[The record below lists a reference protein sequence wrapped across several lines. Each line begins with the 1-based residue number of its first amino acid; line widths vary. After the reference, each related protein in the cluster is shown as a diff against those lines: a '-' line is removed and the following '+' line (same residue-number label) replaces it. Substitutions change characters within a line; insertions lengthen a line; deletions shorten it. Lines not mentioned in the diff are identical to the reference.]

1 MAIRKKPVITPLHLL
16 QQLSH
21 SLLEHLEQACS
32 QALVD
37 AEKLLAKLEKQRG
50 KAQDKLH
57 KAGARLEEAAA
68 AGKAKAQAKARASI
82 AELEELLDTL
92 KERQTETRDYILQLK
107 ADAEQSLHLAQG
119 VGKVREA
126 VAFLAT
132 ADGTPGIFVKG
143 REVVLNYGQRPPTF
157 ADSARKAALDASK
170 ATGGKSVKVYVVDSP
185 DVATAIPAAGQFLCS
200 ISADDGRMAGNNC

>member
-1 MAIRKKPVITPLHLL
+1 MSR
-16 QQLSH
+16 
-21 SLLEHLEQACS
+21 
-32 QALVD
+32 LV
-37 AEKLLAKLEKQRG
+37 LLAATIALPLLLAACG
-50 KAQDKLH
+50 GGGGSSGTAD
-57 KAGARLEEAAA
+57 EEA
-68 AGKAKAQAKARASI
+68 
-82 AELEELLDTL
+82 
-92 KERQTETRDYILQLK
+92 
-107 ADAEQSLHLAQG
+107 
-119 VGKVREA
+119 KVREA

-132 ADGTPGIFVKG
+132 ADGTPGIYVKG

>member
-1 MAIRKKPVITPLHLL
+1 MSRLP
-16 QQLSH
+16 
-21 SLLEHLEQACS
+21 
-32 QALVD
+32 
-37 AEKLLAKLEKQRG
+37 LLAATIALPLFLAACG
-50 KAQDKLH
+50 GGGGSSGTAD
-57 KAGARLEEAAA
+57 EEA
-68 AGKAKAQAKARASI
+68 
-82 AELEELLDTL
+82 
-92 KERQTETRDYILQLK
+92 
-107 ADAEQSLHLAQG
+107 
-119 VGKVREA
+119 KVREA

-200 ISADDGRMAGNNC
+200 ISADDGRRAGNNC